1 MARGTVLV
9 IDDERDLVNL
19 VRYNLES
26 EGFEVLGALD
36 GESGL
41 KLAMTRSP
49 DLILLDRMMPG
60 PDGVEVCRRLRREER
75 TAHVPVIMLT
85 ARVEEEE
92 RVRGLDAGADDYVT
106 KPFSVKELMARV
118 RGRRIRWADAGDAPA
133 RGP

>member
-1 MARGTVLV
+1 MSRGTVLV

-26 EGFEVLGALD
+26 EGYEVLGALD

-41 KLAMTRSP
+41 NIALTRAP

-75 TAHVPVIMLT
+75 TAHVP
-85 ARVEEEE
+85 R
-92 RVRGLDAGADDYVT
+92 RRRPRRSGSRGST
-106 KPFSVKELMARV
+106 
-118 RGRRIRWADAGDAPA
+118 RGRTTT
-133 RGP
+133 